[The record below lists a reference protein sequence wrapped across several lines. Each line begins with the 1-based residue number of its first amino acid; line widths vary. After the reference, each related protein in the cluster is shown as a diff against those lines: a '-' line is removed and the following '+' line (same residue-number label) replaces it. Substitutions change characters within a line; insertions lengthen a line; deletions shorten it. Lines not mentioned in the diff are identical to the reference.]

1 MESQGLMTVKHL
13 LTSGSSD
20 SGTQQWNTG
29 KEYHIMC
36 LTVIESELK
45 EREWESSKFSPERTS
60 QPGGRVLVES
70 NRSPI
75 FGDYGSYFLKA

>member
-1 MESQGLMTVKHL
+1 MTVKHL
-13 LTSGSSD
+13 LTLGSSD

-29 KEYHIMC
+29 KEYHIVC
-36 LTVIESELK
+36 LTVVESELK
-45 EREWESSKFSPERTS
+45 EGEWEYSKFSLECTS

-75 FGDYGSYFLKA
+75 FGVYGSYFLKA